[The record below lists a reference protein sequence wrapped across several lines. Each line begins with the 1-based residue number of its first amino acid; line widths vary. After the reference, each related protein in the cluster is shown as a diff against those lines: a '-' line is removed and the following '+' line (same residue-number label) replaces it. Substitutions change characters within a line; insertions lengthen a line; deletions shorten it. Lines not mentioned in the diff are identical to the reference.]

1 MDTNMKKVLLI
12 SVMLI
17 SSLCITA
24 CNNNLSNNSSQT
36 PTATD
41 PTATQ
46 ATPETTEFIGE
57 EKAKEIALQK
67 AGLTVENVTFTKIG
81 LDRDDGVWQYEIEFR
96 QDKTEYETDINAVDG
111 TIINWEIDSK

>member
-1 MDTNMKKVLLI
+1 MKKLLLI
-12 SVMLI
+12 SAMVI
-17 SSLCITA
+17 SSLCFTG
-24 CNNNLSNNSSQT
+24 CNNISVYNSSQP
-36 PTATD
+36 PTATA

-46 ATPETTEFIGE
+46 AMPETTEFIGE

-67 AGLTVENVTFTKIG
+67 AGLTAEDVTFTKIG

-111 TIINWEIDSK
+111 TIIKWEIDSK

>member
-1 MDTNMKKVLLI
+1 MKKLLLI
-12 SVMLI
+12 SALLI
-17 SSLCITA
+17 SSLCIAA
-24 CNNNLSNNSSQT
+24 CNNNPSNNSSQ
-36 PTATD
+36 PPPATA

-46 ATPETTEFIGE
+46 AMPETTEFIGE

-67 AGLTVENVTFTKIG
+67 AGLTAEDVTFTKIG

-111 TIINWEIDSK
+111 TIIKWEIDSK

>member
-1 MDTNMKKVLLI
+1 MKKLLLI
-12 SVMLI
+12 SALLI
-17 SSLCITA
+17 SSLCIAA
-24 CNNNLSNNSSQT
+24 CNNNPSNNSSQP
-36 PTATD
+36 PTATA
-41 PTATQ
+41 PTVTQ
-46 ATPETTEFIGE
+46 AMPETTEFIGE

-67 AGLTVENVTFTKIG
+67 AGLTAEDVTFTKIG

>member
-1 MDTNMKKVLLI
+1 MKKLLLI
-12 SVMLI
+12 SAMLI

-24 CNNNLSNNSSQT
+24 CNNNPSNNSSQT
-36 PTATD
+36 PTATA

-46 ATPETTEFIGE
+46 ATSEKTEFIGE

-67 AGLTVENVTFTKIG
+67 AGLTAEDVTFTKIG

-111 TIINWEIDSK
+111 TIIKWEIDSK

>member
-1 MDTNMKKVLLI
+1 MKKLLLI
-12 SVMLI
+12 SALLI

-24 CNNNLSNNSSQT
+24 CNNNSVNNSSQP
-36 PTATD
+36 PTATA
-41 PTATQ
+41 TTTQ
-46 ATPETTEFIGE
+46 AMPETTEFISE

-67 AGLTVENVTFTKIG
+67 AGLTAEGVTFTKIG
-81 LDRDDGVWQYEIEFR
+81 LDRDDGVWQYEIDFR

>member
-1 MDTNMKKVLLI
+1 MQQLLLI
-12 SVMLI
+12 SALLI
-17 SSLCITA
+17 SSLCIAA
-24 CNNNLSNNSSQT
+24 CNNNPSNNSSQP
-36 PTATD
+36 PTATA

-46 ATPETTEFIGE
+46 AMPETTEFIGE

-67 AGLTVENVTFTKIG
+67 AGLTAEDVTFTKIG
-81 LDRDDGVWQYEIEFR
+81 LDRDDGVWQYEIDFR

>member
-1 MDTNMKKVLLI
+1 MKKLLLI
-12 SVMLI
+12 SALLI

-24 CNNNLSNNSSQT
+24 CNNNSVNNSSQ
-36 PTATD
+36 PPPATAT
-41 PTATQ
+41 TTQ
-46 ATPETTEFIGE
+46 AMPETTEFISE

-67 AGLTVENVTFTKIG
+67 AGLTAEGVTFTKIG
-81 LDRDDGVWQYEIEFR
+81 LDRDDGVWQYEIDFR

>member
-1 MDTNMKKVLLI
+1 MKKLLLI
-12 SVMLI
+12 SALLI

-24 CNNNLSNNSSQT
+24 CNNNSVNNSSQP
-36 PTATD
+36 PTATA
-41 PTATQ
+41 TTTQ
-46 ATPETTEFIGE
+46 AMPETTEFISE

-67 AGLTVENVTFTKIG
+67 AGLTAEGVTFTKIG

>member
-1 MDTNMKKVLLI
+1 MKKLLLI
-12 SVMLI
+12 SALLI

-24 CNNNLSNNSSQT
+24 CNNNSVNNSSQP
-36 PTATD
+36 PTATA
-41 PTATQ
+41 TTTQ
-46 ATPETTEFIGE
+46 AMPETTEFISE

-67 AGLTVENVTFTKIG
+67 AGLTAEDVTFTKIG

>member
-1 MDTNMKKVLLI
+1 MKKLLLI
-12 SVMLI
+12 SALLI
-17 SSLCITA
+17 SSLCIAA
-24 CNNNLSNNSSQT
+24 CNNNPSNNSSQP
-36 PTATD
+36 PTATA

-46 ATPETTEFIGE
+46 AMPETTEFIGE

-67 AGLTVENVTFTKIG
+67 AGLTAEDVTFTKIG

-111 TIINWEIDSK
+111 TIINWETDSK